1 MSVHICDRCGD
12 VTVDAERCH
21 CMIAAA
27 APAPAAALRRPPA
40 GVAPVR
46 PGPRLQP
53 APHSDA
59 APPRPVPARR
69 RTLAVRLHTPLP
81 RVTVAQISGTLEE
94 STAAVLSE
102 KVTALFGRAVHIVVD
117 LTGTAT
123 LTHGGVRVLLGLHR
137 EATGRGTQLHLTRP
151 SASAGG
157 TGRKLLDRLA
167 TDRLIRLAPSAD
179 AVLSALSGGPSRTS
193 ATS

>member
-12 VTVDAERCH
+12 VTVDAERCQ
-21 CMIAAA
+21 CMIAAIRPAAAPHGPPAGA
-27 APAPAAALRRPPA
+27 APAPSAPRRQPPS
-40 GVAPVR
+40 
-46 PGPRLQP
+46 
-53 APHSDA
+53 HA
-59 APPRPVPARR
+59 APPATGSARR
-69 RTLAVRLHTPLP
+69 RSLAVRLHTPLP

-94 STAAVLSE
+94 STAALLSE
-102 KVTALFGRAVHIVVD
+102 RVTALFGRAVHVVVD
-117 LTGTAT
+117 LNETAT
-123 LTHGGVRVLLGLHR
+123 LTRGGVRMLLGLHR

-151 SASAGG
+151 AVSAGG

-179 AVLSALSGGPSRTS
+179 AVLSARSGGQRRTG